1 MPDPLSVSN
10 SSGLIALESIG
21 RLDLLHRLYGTV
33 TIPDAVA
40 QECGMALPGWL
51 TVQAVQNRGLV
62 QSLRMNLGPGESEAI
77 ALASETSAIRVIL
90 DDKKARRTARQLG
103 LPVTGLLAVLLQA
116 KHRGFVSSIREVIA
130 ELTAVQFF
138 VSENL
143 IEETLRRAGE

>member
-1 MPDPLSVSN
+1 MPDPISVSN

-40 QECGMALPGWL
+40 QECGMALPAWL
-51 TVQAVQNRGLV
+51 VVQTVQNQGLV

-77 ALASETSAIRVIL
+77 ALASEASAARVIL

-116 KHRGFVSSIREVIA
+116 KQHGFVSSLREIIA

-138 VSENL
+138 ITENL
-143 IEETLRRAGE
+143 IEETLLRAGE